1 MSLDLKRTMLGLA
14 LAAGS
19 ALLLTLAFPPY
30 NLGPLIWIGFVP
42 MLLAQHRVLPSR
54 RSSLAPALAIGGWM
68 GAFLL
73 PVFGGKSLWMSLLPL
88 VIGAIPLLMDRNKR
102 AFHEHT
108 GYRWFVL
115 EGATGWVGLELI
127 RSLIPA
133 IGTWGFVGYGLWA
146 HPWLLQPVSMFG
158 I

>member
-88 VIGAIPLLMDRNKR
+88 IIGAMPLLMDRNKR